1 MKALIIGMIFAILVI
16 APVSYAEQTAAD
28 QSTHH
33 EIMRR
38 TLLTQALDAKIDGKE
53 AQVIMLE
60 LTYPPG
66 NSSPPHHHT
75 GPVLV
80 YVLEGALKS
89 QVKGQPLK
97 IYHQGETFFEPT
109 GAIHQ
114 VSGNASTDKP
124 AKFLAIHIL
133 EQGKQQLTIMGE

>member
-1 MKALIIGMIFAILVI
+1 MQALIIGMIFAVLVI

-97 IYHQGETFFEPT
+97 IYHQGEAFFEPT

-114 VSGNASTDKP
+114 ASENASTDKP

-133 EQGKQQLTIMGE
+133 EQGKQQLTVMGE

>member
-1 MKALIIGMIFAILVI
+1 MQALIIGMICAAFGL
-16 APVSYAEQTAAD
+16 APVAYAQKTATD
-28 QSTHH
+28 PGIQN
-33 EIMRR
+33 EIAKKV
-38 TLLTQALDAKIDGKE
+38 LLTHELKAKIDGKE

-80 YVLEGALKS
+80 YVLEGILKS

-97 IYHQGETFFEPT
+97 IYRQGETFFEPT

-114 VSGNASTDKP
+114 VSGNASSDKP

-133 EQGKQQLTIMGE
+133 EQGKQQLTIMEE